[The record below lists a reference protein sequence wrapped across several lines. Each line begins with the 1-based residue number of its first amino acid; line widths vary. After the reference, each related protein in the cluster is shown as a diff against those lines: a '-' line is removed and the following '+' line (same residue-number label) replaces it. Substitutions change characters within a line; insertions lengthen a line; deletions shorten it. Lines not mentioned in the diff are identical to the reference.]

1 MRKIMA
7 MKVFT
12 IALTTFLLLVI
23 SGCGYNP
30 ERDNNCPGC
39 DLTGADLTG
48 ANLYKANLRDANLA
62 GVNLSWANTN
72 GPSRTTTRLYS

>member
-39 DLTGADLTG
+39 DLTGADL
-48 ANLYKANLRDANLA
+48 RDANLA

-72 GPSRTTTRLYS
+72 GPSRTTTRPYS